1 MMIGKK
7 CYHYRVLGMKP
18 KLLLLGGYGWA
29 ATSPLMYTLQRN
41 AKYTHFGYTKHF
53 RYLGLPEG
61 VKEKKKPSYIYKKVC
76 DGTWEN
82 YNSFEPGSHRMNL
95 TSDLEPLHDFPRHH
109 FTQLVTGNPT
119 ISKYMDYYHA
129 LHDHVIS
136 KGYSSVGDGY
146 SGYQHWRKEF
156 GQFYRILMSEFDVKF
171 LMIVRDPVRR
181 AFSEYLV
188 MLQKKYDGRTGW
200 DSPLPRTFP
209 KVYDYISD
217 LKHAYK
223 IFGKDN
229 VYVTVMEELWEGDGR
244 KELSSFLDHPITDLW
259 KNLYSPD
266 IGHLVKYD
274 KDVPC
279 QAYGQDLLELTSET
293 YQSLLSKYQYIYDSW
308 KNYYGSLPLYW
319 GEKND

>member
-1 MMIGKK
+1 MT
-7 CYHYRVLGMKP
+7 KP
-18 KLLLLGGYGWA
+18 KLFLIGGYGWA
-29 ATSPLMYTLQRN
+29 ATSPIMYTLQRN
-41 AKYTHFGYTKHF
+41 AKYAHFGYTKHF
-53 RYLGLPEG
+53 RYLGLPER
-61 VKEKKKPSYIYKKVC
+61 VKEKKKASYIYKKVC

-82 YNSFEPGSHRMNL
+82 FRSWDEGSHRMNL
-95 TSDLEPLHDFPRHH
+95 TVDLEPLRDFPRHH

-136 KGYSSVGDGY
+136 KGYKSVGDGH
-146 SGYQHWRKEF
+146 SGYEYWRKEF
-156 GQFYRILMSEFDVKF
+156 GKFYRILMSEFDVKF

-188 MLQKKYDGRTGW
+188 WLAKKYDGHSGW
-200 DSPLPRTFP
+200 DSPLPIAFP

-223 IFGKDN
+223 IFGQDR
-229 VYVTVMEELWEGDGR
+229 VYITIMEELWEGDGK

-266 IGHLVKYD
+266 IGHRVKYD

-279 QAYGQDLLELTSET
+279 QAYGQDLLELTTET
-293 YQSLLSKYQYIYDSW
+293 YYSLKEQYQYIYDSW

-319 GEKND
+319 GEKI

>member
-1 MMIGKK
+1 MS
-7 CYHYRVLGMKP
+7 KP
-18 KLLLLGGYGWA
+18 KLLLIGGYGWA

-61 VKEKKKPSYIYKKVC
+61 VKEKKKASYIYNKIC

-82 YNSFEPGSHRMNL
+82 HMSEQPGSHRMNL
-95 TSDLEPLHDFPRHH
+95 TRDLEPLYDFPRKH
-109 FTQLVTGNPT
+109 FTQLITGDPT

-136 KGYSSVGDGY
+136 KGYKSVGDGH
-146 SGYQHWRKEF
+146 SGYQYWRKEF
-156 GQFYRILMSEFDVKF
+156 GKFYRILMSEFDVKF
-171 LMIVRDPVRR
+171 LMIVRDPIRR
-181 AFSEYLV
+181 AFSDYLV
-188 MLQKKYDGRTGW
+188 MLQKKYHRRPRW
-200 DSPLPRTFP
+200 DSPLPIAFS

-217 LKHAYK
+217 LKHAHK
-223 IFGKDN
+223 IFGQDR
-229 VYVTVMEELWEGDGR
+229 VYITIMEELWEGDGK

-266 IGHLVKYD
+266 IGHRVKYD
-274 KDVPC
+274 KDIPC
-279 QAYGQDLLELTSET
+279 QAYGQDLLELTTET
-293 YQSLLSKYQYIYDSW
+293 YYSLKEQYQYIYDSW

-319 GEKND
+319 GEKI

>member
-1 MMIGKK
+1 M
-7 CYHYRVLGMKP
+7 RSLTTTKP
-18 KLLLLGGYGWA
+18 KLFLIGGYGWA
-29 ATSPLMYTLQRN
+29 GTSPLMYTLQRN
-41 AKYTHFGYTKHF
+41 AKYAHFGYTKHF

-61 VKEKKKPSYIYKKVC
+61 AKEKKKVSYIYKKVC

-82 YNSFEPGSHRMNL
+82 YRSWDEGSHRMNL
-95 TSDLEPLHDFPRHH
+95 TVDLEPLRDFPRHH

-136 KGYSSVGDGY
+136 KGYKSVGDGH
-146 SGYQHWRKEF
+146 SGYQYWRKEF

-181 AFSEYLV
+181 AFSDYLV
-188 MLQKKYDGRTGW
+188 MLQKRYDGRPRW
-200 DSPLPRTFP
+200 DSPLPLAFS

-223 IFGKDN
+223 IFGQDR
-229 VYVTVMEELWEGDGR
+229 VYITIMEELWEGDGK

-259 KNLYSPD
+259 KNLYCPD
-266 IGHLVKYD
+266 IGHRVKYD
-274 KDVPC
+274 RDVPC
-279 QAYGQDLLELTSET
+279 QAYGQDLLELTTET
-293 YQSLLSKYQYIYDSW
+293 YYSLKEKYQYVYDSW

-319 GEKND
+319 GEKI